1 MNSDFRSP
9 ENNIY
14 IATFFA
20 HFGAVRFERMLRKK
34 GIAGRIM
41 PVPRNLSSS
50 CGSCVRYEGEEWV
63 PEDSYGEIE
72 QIVKETVQG
81 YECIY
86 RAKDS

>member
-1 MNSDFRSP
+1 MNSNFRSA

-34 GIAGRIM
+34 GIAGKIM

-50 CGSCVRYEGEEWV
+50 CGSCVRFEAKEWN
-63 PEDSYGEIE
+63 PQDSHGEIE
-72 QIVKETVQG
+72 QIVKETAQG
-81 YECIY
+81 YQCIY
-86 RAKDS
+86 RAEDS